1 MKHESKK
8 WYNFDDRFYYYK
20 VDESLPD
27 LEYDENNFGIDLYCS
42 ENKIV
47 LPTEQAFISQG
58 IVLKGNTDVIAEL
71 VPRSSMP
78 KRGLIL
84 ANSVGIIDAGYEGE
98 DDIIIASVWNKIN
111 SPVEIKK
118 GERIVQ
124 VLFTDRLRRYPCKVK
139 KHWGSEN
146 RGGFGSTGA

>member
-8 WYNFDDRFYYYK
+8 WYRLGERFYYYK
-20 VDESLPD
+20 VDANSPD
-27 LEYDENNFGIDLYCS
+27 LEYEEKSFGIDLYCA
-42 ENKIV
+42 ENKII

-98 DDIIIASVWNKIN
+98 GDVIKAFVWNIGKTA
-111 SPVEIKK
+111 VEIKK

-124 VLFTDRLRRYPCKVK
+124 LIFKPRIKLVPFEAE